1 MLELVA
7 ALLLQGQEV
16 RPLPEC
22 VFNERERGCTL
33 GEAAKG
39 EEAVNIDLSRAD
51 YARLR
56 ESCADRAETRNSAEW
71 TDHNI
76 HDPGVSMAEF
86 LCYALTDMERG
97 GCTPTREGGATC
109 EIKLIHPDARPD

>member
-7 ALLLQGQEV
+7 ALLLQGQEI

-22 VFNERERGCTL
+22 VFTETERGCTL

-39 EEAVNIDLSRAD
+39 EEAVRIDLSRSDFAH
-51 YARLR
+51 LR
-56 ESCADRAETRNSAEW
+56 EACADRVERRNSAEW

-76 HDPGVSMAEF
+76 HDPGINMSEF
-86 LCYALTDMERG
+86 LCYALSDMEAG
-97 GCTPTREGGATC
+97 GCAPTREGGAQC